1 MANPIKSLIS
11 QTAIYGLSSIA
22 GRFLNYLLVP
32 LYTNLFL
39 ANEYGV
45 VTELYAYVS
54 ILLILLTYGMETG
67 FFRFCQNTNFNRKTV
82 YSTTL
87 SSLFVTSLLFLIFVY
102 FNIEGI
108 SSKIGYGNNSS
119 YVLLL
124 AFTVGLDALTAVP
137 FAKLRIENK
146 AKFFAIIKFLNIGLN
161 IGLNLFFLLVVP
173 AYFDDDNIFHRY
185 FFEGRDVGYIFLA
198 NFIASL
204 LTLLLLSKE
213 ILKAFKPYN
222 FDFNLLKKILKYS
235 YPLLFAGL
243 AGMMSENLDRIL
255 IKYFVV
261 VPEYLLNLIHSTG
274 FYPDN
279 LFTGNQYTMHQIGIY
294 GANVKIAVLM
304 TLFIQAFR
312 YAAEPFFF
320 NYSAKSDSKVMYA
333 RVMNYFIIFCLFIFL
348 GVTLFIDYV
357 KFIINENYHEGLAVV
372 PILLI
377 SKLVF
382 GIVFNLSIWYKLTNK
397 TVFGALLAFI
407 GAFISIM
414 LNIVLIPKM
423 GYIGCAWAS
432 IIAYFTMMLLSFTLM
447 KKHFP
452 ISYNI
457 KKIGIY
463 FSLAFII
470 YFLNIYLRQITDNY
484 LILNFL
490 LIAVYLL
497 IIVKIEKINIIQ
509 LYKSLLKK

>member
-1 MANPIKSLIS
+1 MANPIKSLIG

-54 ILLILLTYGMETG
+54 ILLILLTYGLETG
-67 FFRFCQNTNFNRKTV
+67 FFRFCQNSNHNRGTV

-87 SSLFVTSLLFLIFVY
+87 VSLFLTTFLFLILTY
-102 FNIEGI
+102 FNIEYI
-108 SSKIGYGNNSS
+108 AAKAGYSDNSS

-124 AFTVGLDALTAVP
+124 AFTVGLDAISAVP

-146 AKFFAIIKFLNIGLN
+146 AKLFAIIKFLNIGLN

-173 AYFDDDNIFHRY
+173 AVFEEDN
-185 FFEGRDVGYIFLA
+185 FFYNHFYKGRDVGYIFLA

-213 ILKAFKPYN
+213 ILKAFRPFK
-222 FDFNLLKKILKYS
+222 FDFSLLKKILNYS

-255 IKYFVV
+255 IKYFIV
-261 VPEYLLNLIHSTG
+261 VPDFLLDLIHKTG
-274 FYPDN
+274 FIPD
-279 LFTGNQYTMHQIGIY
+279 TIYTVNQYVMHQVGIY

-320 NYSAKSDSKVMYA
+320 NYSKKEDSKIMYA
-333 RVMNYFIIFCLFIFL
+333 RVMNYFIVFCLFIFL
-348 GVTLFIDYV
+348 MVTLFIDYV
-357 KFIINENYHEGLAVV
+357 KYIINDSYHEGLAVV

-377 SKLVF
+377 SKLFF

-397 TVFGALLAFI
+397 TAYGALLAFL
-407 GAFISIM
+407 GAFISII
-414 LNIVLIPKM
+414 LNIIFIPKF

-432 IIAYFTMMLLSFTLM
+432 IAAYLSMMLLSFVLM

-452 ISYNI
+452 IIYNI
-457 KKIGIY
+457 KKIGLYFSVAFVIY
-463 FSLAFII
+463 FI
-470 YFLNIYLRQITDNY
+470 NIYLRQIIDYY

-490 LIAVYLL
+490 LLGIYL
-497 IIVKIEKINIIQ
+497 ITIVKIEKINIIQ